1 MLTLFQSFVL
11 GLLQG
16 ITELFPISSLGHSVI
31 LPNFL
36 NWNIDQGHP
45 AFITFI
51 VVTHVATAITLFF
64 YYWSDWKKIVAGII
78 RSLRMRRIKLEDT
91 YARIGWL
98 IVVATVPVGFFGIL
112 FEEKFSALFAVPL
125 YAGIFLMGNGILLYG
140 AELLIRKR
148 GTDIQSDERIARLRW
163 RDAVKI
169 GFMQCLALF
178 PGFSRTGASLAGGLI
193 VGLSHEDAAHFAFLL
208 ATPIIFAAGVLKIP
222 ELTLSGETYSL
233 VSFAIGAIVSAL
245 GAYFA
250 VRFLTRYFKTKTLTP
265 FAIYCFLVG
274 LAAVM
279 VNFFV

>member
-1 MLTLFQSFVL
+1 MLTLFQSIVL
-11 GLLQG
+11 GLMQG
-16 ITELFPISSLGHSVI
+16 VTELFPISSLGHSVI
-31 LPNFL
+31 LPSFL
-36 NWNIDQGHP
+36 GWHIDQGHP

-64 YYWSDWKKIVAGII
+64 YYFEDWKKIVAGVI
-78 RSLRMRRIKLEDT
+78 RSLKARRIKLEDT

-112 FEEKFSALFAVPL
+112 FEKQFSALFAVPL
-125 YAGIFLMGNGILLYG
+125 FAGTFLIGNGILLYG
-140 AELLIRKR
+140 AELLIRR
-148 GTDIQSDERIARLRW
+148 RMLTEAQSDERIARMRY

-193 VGLSHEDAAHFAFLL
+193 VGLTHEDAAHFAFLL

-222 ELTLSGETYSL
+222 ELTLSGEAFDIM
-233 VSFAIGAIVSAL
+233 SFAIGAVVSAL

-265 FAIYCFLVG
+265 FAIYCFLIG
-274 LAAVM
+274 LAAVLI
-279 VNFFV
+279 NFL